1 MHILAGLVKDWFQFQ
16 AGERIGQNVLEQ
28 LTVMVEEAGGLDRIE
43 ALQSHENEHVYK
55 AALELIEKY
64 FGGDVSHQRSRH
76 SLEDLW
82 DVPE

>member
-1 MHILAGLVKDWFQFQ
+1 MLVSIVFQ

-76 SLEDLW
+76 SLEDL
-82 DVPE
+82 

>member
-1 MHILAGLVKDWFQFQ
+1 M
-16 AGERIGQNVLEQ
+16 
-28 LTVMVEEAGGLDRIE
+28 MVEEAGGLDRIE

-64 FGGDVSHQRSRH
+64 FGGDVSHQRSTH

-82 DVPE
+82 AV